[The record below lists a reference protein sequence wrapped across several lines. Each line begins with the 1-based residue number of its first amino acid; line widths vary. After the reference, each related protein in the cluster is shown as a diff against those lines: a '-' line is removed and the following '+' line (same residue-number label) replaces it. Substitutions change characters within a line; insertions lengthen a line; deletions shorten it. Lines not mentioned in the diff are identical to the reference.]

1 MVRTGLLIVFYR
13 KKCSHH
19 FGRGKSPLRSGLASL
34 STQKLPSAIS
44 GTNSSFGRGK
54 SPPRSKPKVFRYPL
68 SGMALF
74 FSAAVATLRRS
85 PFSMPA
91 TPNIRSFCVFPQSGK
106 CEPSR
111 ANKNSKSKRSLRHAR
126 NAHQRA
132 SCSLR
137 HGPWRCHIKKSRI
150 SKFLLTETE
159 FGDIIST
166 CRHNRK
172 AAQLF
177 DSEGTEGRRKER
189 RRDREKQDSFWPTG
203 QEYT

>member
-1 MVRTGLLIVFYR
+1 MLAPFWEGEV
-13 KKCSHH
+13 
-19 FGRGKSPLRSGLASL
+19 SPSL
-34 STQKLPSAIS
+34 QTQGFPLPPQRD
-44 GTNSSFGRGK
+44 G
-54 SPPRSKPKVFRYPL
+54 P
-68 SGMALF
+68 F

-85 PFSMPA
+85 PFPMPA
-91 TPNIRSFCVFPQSGK
+91 TPNIRSFCVFPQGGK

-132 SCSLR
+132 SGSLR
-137 HGPWRCHIKKSRI
+137 HGPWKCHIKKSRI

-159 FGDIIST
+159 FGDIIFT
-166 CRHNRK
+166 CRHSRR

-177 DSEGTEGRRKER
+177 DSEGTEGRQNR
-189 RRDREKQDSFWPTG
+189 RWARQENRISFWPTG

>member
-1 MVRTGLLIVFYR
+1 M
-13 KKCSHH
+13 
-19 FGRGKSPLRSGLASL
+19 RGKSPLRSGLSSL
-34 STQKLPSAIS
+34 ATQKLPKAIS

-74 FSAAVATLRRS
+74 FSAAVAALRRS

-91 TPNIRSFCVFPQSGK
+91 TPIDESFYVFLRSK
-106 CEPSR
+106 
-111 ANKNSKSKRSLRHAR
+111 KWSLCDQAKT
-126 NAHQRA
+126 QRA
-132 SCSLR
+132 SGSLR
-137 HGPWRCHIKKSRI
+137 HGPWKCHIKKSRI

-177 DSEGTEGRRKER
+177 DSEGTEGRQKRRWARQRK
-189 RRDREKQDSFWPTG
+189 TG
-203 QEYT
+203 QLLAYGPRVYMMESSILAQNERWRRVLSMQVEG

>member
-54 SPPRSKPKVFRYPL
+54 TPPAPHLKNRLPPQRDGSVFFPPPSLHSAGARFPCPQRPIYGVFVFFRKAENVSL
-68 SGMALF
+68 REQTKTRRASG
-74 FSAAVATLRRS
+74 
-85 PFSMPA
+85 
-91 TPNIRSFCVFPQSGK
+91 
-106 CEPSR
+106 
-111 ANKNSKSKRSLRHAR
+111 SLRHAR

-132 SCSLR
+132 SCGLR
-137 HGPWRCHIKKSRI
+137 HGPWKCHIKKSRI

-159 FGDIIST
+159 FGDIIFT

-177 DSEGTEGRRKER
+177 DSEGTEGRQKR
-189 RRDREKQDSFWPTG
+189 RWARQENRISFWPTG